1 LTTFAFAYD
10 GRNRCMARTIGGATT
25 VNFYDGWTLIEKRS
39 AADVLLAAT
48 IHGPGT
54 DEPLARITAPGT
66 PGQVTVYYHQDGLG
80 STTALSDASGNVVE
94 RVTYD
99 VCGAPSFWDGAGA
112 PIATP
117 TNATAN
123 WP

>member
-1 LTTFAFAYD
+1 
-10 GRNRCMARTIGGATT
+10 MARTIGGATT